1 MSYKL
6 LEKLCSIHA
15 PAGEEEK
22 LTEYLLDYIKKN
34 SKKWNVKPK
43 VFSGD
48 GFQNCIILVFGKPK
62 AAVYA
67 HLDSIG
73 FTVRYNKEIV
83 KIGGPRVKNGYK
95 LVGTDSIGEVECT
108 LKIDKKAEKIMYTAK
123 RTIDTGTSLTFKHNF
138 RETKTHIQSQYIDNR
153 LGVYNALKLCETLK
167 NGAIVFSCWEE
178 HGGGAVGYLGKFLYE
193 KYKVSKALI
202 SDITWVTEGVP
213 HGKGVA
219 VSLRDSGLP
228 RKVYTDEI
236 RKILNKHKV
245 VHQIEVES
253 AGGSDGNELQ
263 KSPYPI
269 DWCFVG
275 APESNVHSPDEK
287 VHKQDIE
294 SMLNAYRVLM
304 DKIK

>member
-6 LEKLCSIHA
+6 LEKLVEVHA

-22 LTEYLLDYIKKN
+22 MTEFILNYVKKN
-34 SKKWNVKPK
+34 SKKWKAKPK
-43 VFSGD
+43 VYSGK
-48 GFQNCIILVFGKPK
+48 GFQNCVVLVFGKPK

-73 FTVRYNKEIV
+73 FTVKYNKEIV
-83 KIGGPRVKNGYK
+83 KIGGPRTKNGYK
-95 LVGTDSIGEVECT
+95 LVGTDSKGVVECT
-108 LKIDKKAEKIMYTAK
+108 LKIDKKNEKFVYVNK
-123 RTIDTGTSLTFKHNF
+123 REIDRGTTLTFKPNF
-138 RETKTHIQSQYIDNR
+138 RETKTYVQSPYMDNR
-153 LGVYNALKLCETLK
+153 LGVYNALRLCETIK

-193 KYKVSKALI
+193 KHKVSKALI
-202 SDITWVTEGVP
+202 SDITWVTEGVM

-228 RKVYTDEI
+228 RKLYTDEI
-236 RKILNKHKV
+236 RSILDTSKV
-245 VHQIEVES
+245 THQLEVES

-287 VHKQDIE
+287 VYKKDID
-294 SMLNAYRVLM
+294 SMLKAYQVLM
-304 DKIK
+304 D